1 MHCLCNH
8 SHTLICV
15 ISFLPLPRSCYL
27 PFLIPLV
34 RDFQGPGSESP
45 FSPFSPGG
53 LIIRIQPYSLKLMF
67 LIQSQQSISK
77 HPFLFLPTLFQ
88 WGGGRLEKGHVHVF
102 MYPCACTRI
111 NGTPLWPQGSHL
123 ATLDKN
129 SQVHTHAPK
138 KWIKC
143 ACTRTRRQTF
153 SLFCKCTK
161 RKMFARKIKNTE
173 NQQNRKI
180 HDPWRRA
187 LDNRGKNEVFTSA
200 CFLSL
205 CARGESMCQLF
216 VHNRTQMAVAFTLC
230 LLK

>member
-1 MHCLCNH
+1 MFQPILLSHEHTLTHTNRMHCLCNH
-8 SHTLICV
+8 SRTLICV

-102 MYPCACTRI
+102 MYPCARVC
-111 NGTPLWPQGSHL
+111 
-123 ATLDKN
+123 
-129 SQVHTHAPK
+129 VHAH
-138 KWIKC
+138 KWDP
-143 ACTRTRRQTF
+143 
-153 SLFCKCTK
+153 SL
-161 RKMFARKIKNTE
+161 
-173 NQQNRKI
+173 
-180 HDPWRRA
+180 
-187 LDNRGKNEVFTSA
+187 TSG
-200 CFLSL
+200 LTSGNP
-205 CARGESMCQLF
+205 R
-216 VHNRTQMAVAFTLC
+216 
-230 LLK
+230 

>member
-8 SHTLICV
+8 SRTLICV

-88 WGGGRLEKGHVHVF
+88 WGGGRLEKGHVHV
-102 MYPCACTRI
+102 CACTRI

-129 SQVHTHAPK
+129 SQVSHTCPK
-138 KWIKC
+138 EMNQMC
-143 ACTRTRRQTF
+143 VYAHSQTDFF
-153 SLFCKCTK
+153 SFLQMHKTK
-161 RKMFARKIKNTE
+161 NVCEKNKKYRKSAKQK
-173 NQQNRKI
+173 
-180 HDPWRRA
+180 DPWPVA
-187 LDNRGKNEVFTSA
+187 KSA
-200 CFLSL
+200 GQPRQKRSIYISLLSL
-205 CARGESMCQLF
+205 P
-216 VHNRTQMAVAFTLC
+216 LC
-230 LLK
+230 